1 MKSVIEVTPLP
12 AYVENDNPSILALNF
27 TECQSKFDAQF
38 ENRPDKQFDF
48 SNARI
53 KSRKQKALD
62 KLLVSNQL
70 AWDIYEVISDMMYR
84 GYSYPH
90 RDISNPEHQKLV
102 NLFAFD
108 PKNAEEYLTSIMLD
122 KGVGASFLGESGI
135 GKTTAVNN
143 VLKVIPQVH
152 VHDASVTP
160 YNAEFIQVNWIKIKA
175 DGLSMKQIL
184 IKLIRNIDFL
194 TGDKVAREIVTRTT
208 ISECINKLALHTLKY
223 NVGIIVLDE
232 CEKMVTHTK
241 NGTSTKNLTQKAE
254 FLQQLVNSV
263 PIPFILVATPDLEPF
278 LSQTS
283 YMYRRFIEE
292 RIAFNGRY
300 EVSDNFWRELAQV
313 HFGKFLLP
321 NSGALSDASLNR
333 IHAMTFGNTKA
344 LEILVSRAFD
354 CLRKDKSIV
363 KHNTLISAAY
373 KRCEEELSVY
383 GSTLGVNKAPETK
396 KSYTAATGQPSG
408 GAYDEEHEKNTV
420 DQKRQDKLTELSD
433 SVAKDSLN
441 ALMDLI

>member
-1 MKSVIEVTPLP
+1 MKSVKEVTPLP
-12 AYVENDNPSILALNF
+12 AYVENENPSILALNF

-48 SNARI
+48 SNATI
-53 KSRKQKALD
+53 KSRKQQALD
-62 KLLVSNQL
+62 KLRVSNQL
-70 AWDIYEVISDMMYR
+70 AWDIYEVISDMIYR

-90 RDISNPEHQKLV
+90 RDISNPNHQKLV
-102 NLFAFD
+102 NLAAFD
-108 PKNAEEYLTSIMLD
+108 PKKAEEYLTATKID
-122 KGVGASFLGESGI
+122 KGVGASVLGEAGI
-135 GKTTAVNN
+135 GKTTAVDN

-152 VHDASVTP
+152 VHDESVTS
-160 YNAEFIQVNWIKIKA
+160 YNTEFIQVNWIKIKA
-175 DGLSMKQIL
+175 HGLSMKQIV
-184 IKLIRNIDFL
+184 IELIRNIDFL
-194 TGDKVAREIVTRTT
+194 TGDKVASETDERTT
-208 ISECINKLALHTLKY
+208 ISKCINKLALQTLKY
-223 NVGIIVLDE
+223 NVGMIVLDE
-232 CEKMVTHTK
+232 CEKMMAYTK
-241 NGTSTKNLTQKAE
+241 NGTITENSKQKAA

-263 PIPFILVATPDLEPF
+263 PIPFVLVATPDFEPF
-278 LSQTS
+278 LAQSS

-292 RIAFNGRY
+292 RIVFNGSY
-300 EVSDNFWRELAQV
+300 EVSNNFWCELAQV
-313 HFGKFLLP
+313 HFEKFLLP
-321 NSGALSDASLNR
+321 NSGVLSDASLRR

-373 KRCEEELSVY
+373 CSCEAELSLY
-383 GSTLGVNKAPETK
+383 GSTLGMNKAPETK
-396 KSYTAATGQPSG
+396 NSYSAPSGQPSG

-441 ALMDLI
+441 ALMDLM